1 MNVHVME
8 GRMFAFVDF
17 EEEGAAKKAME
28 RKQTKPF
35 YVGGDM
41 LEVDLKRERGKEYA
55 RKHRNWRE

>member
-1 MNVHVME
+1 
-8 GRMFAFVDF
+8 MFAFVDF